1 MNNLPI
7 FIKLQD
13 EKCLVVGGGMVATR
27 KIKQLLNAGAKIF
40 VVAIKIKASLKEAH
54 KLGKIH
60 CQEEKY
66 SEKHLEGKRIV
77 IAATNDKKLNNKIAE
92 QAKSKNLSLIHI

>member
-40 VVAIKIKASLKEAH
+40 VVAI
-54 KLGKIH
+54 
-60 CQEEKY
+60 
-66 SEKHLEGKRIV
+66 
-77 IAATNDKKLNNKIAE
+77 
-92 QAKSKNLSLIHI
+92 